1 MLALCDRPRPAYR
14 TSVPTTAA
22 RPESVAPNN
31 WRCPQWAG
39 LGSPG
44 RQTWNPSVQTLSPY
58 GRRLPYRLR
67 LARAGLSGW
76 RRVRGPEVSQWYAVV
91 RPFLGAVLEMAR
103 RFDGTAPAHVRT
115 ALHLLRELDDQLHHG
130 GFSRRDRFELVRL
143 LTAARRQ
150 LRLAVV

>member
-1 MLALCDRPRPAYR
+1 MFWTLALCGRPRPAYR

-22 RPESVAPNN
+22 RRKSVAPNN
-31 WRCPQWAG
+31 WRCPQWVG

-58 GRRLPYRLR
+58 GRRLPFRLG

-91 RPFLGAVLEMAR
+91 RPFLGAVRDPCLSPCSRSIGTPSPKAVRQQRGRRAPSARNDQTHSRTHRASRRAQLAR
-103 RFDGTAPAHVRT
+103 R
-115 ALHLLRELDDQLHHG
+115 
-130 GFSRRDRFELVRL
+130 S
-143 LTAARRQ
+143 
-150 LRLAVV
+150 AV